1 MARPKKYKVTLTEE
15 ERAMLEGMLRKGT
28 ASARVLRRARTLLLA
43 AEGYLRKE
51 IAHVLGVSEPTVI
64 KTCRRFVEEGLEGA
78 LYDRPRPGAQPKL
91 DAKGEATL
99 IALACSDPPE
109 GREHWTMQLLA
120 DKLVAL
126 GVVES
131 ISDETVRRVL
141 KKTGLSPGRKSTGVW
156 ES

>member
-1 MARPKKYKVTLTEE
+1 MARPKKYKVTLTAE
-15 ERAMLEGMLRKGT
+15 ERAFLESMVRKGT

-43 AEGYLRKE
+43 AEGYPHKE
-51 IAHVLGVSEPTVI
+51 IARVLQVSQPTVV
-64 KTCRRFVEEGLEGA
+64 KTCRRFVEEGVEGA
-78 LYDRPRPGAQPKL
+78 LYERPRPGKQPKL

-120 DKLVAL
+120 DKLVEL
-126 GVVES
+126 GVVER

-141 KKTGLSPGRKSTGVW
+141 KKTG
-156 ES
+156 

>member
-1 MARPKKYKVTLTEE
+1 MARPQKYKVTLTAE
-15 ERAMLEGMLRKGT
+15 ERAFLEGLLRKGR

-43 AEGYLRKE
+43 AEGYQRKA
-51 IAHVLGVSEPTVI
+51 IARVLGVSEPTVI

-91 DAKGEATL
+91 DEKGEATL

-120 DKLVAL
+120 DKLVEL
-126 GVVES
+126 GVVER

-141 KKTGLSPGRKSTGVW
+141 KKTG
-156 ES
+156 